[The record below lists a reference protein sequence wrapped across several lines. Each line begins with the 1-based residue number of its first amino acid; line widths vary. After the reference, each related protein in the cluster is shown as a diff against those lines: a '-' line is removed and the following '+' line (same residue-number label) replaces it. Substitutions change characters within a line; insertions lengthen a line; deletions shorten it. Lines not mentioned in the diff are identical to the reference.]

1 MPAPF
6 LRILALDAALGR
18 RSVAIV
24 AGEVTLAE
32 ASEAGDRAMGERL
45 APMAAAALH
54 SAGLAAWELDAVA
67 VTVGPG
73 SFTGIRAALALA
85 HGIALAAGRV
95 PVAVTVAEAM
105 AAALPALGAR
115 ALWVATDSR
124 RGRVFLDIGGRL
136 SAVPLAALAQPAGP
150 VALAGDA
157 AIAVMARL
165 AARGCD
171 VLLTDAREVRA
182 RDVALVAAARLAGT
196 LSPLACLPLYVDP
209 PEARLPLGGLRPAP
223 A

>member
-6 LRILALDAALGR
+6 RILALDAALGS

-24 AGEVTLAE
+24 AEGVVLAE
-32 ASEAGDRAMGERL
+32 ASEGGDRAMGERL
-45 APMAAAALH
+45 APMAAAALR
-54 SAGLAAWELDAVA
+54 SAGLAASALGAVA
-67 VTVGPG
+67 ATVGPG

-85 HGIALAAGRV
+85 HGMALAAGRV
-95 PVAVTVAEAM
+95 PVAVTVAEAI
-105 AAALPALGAR
+105 AAGLPVFGER
-115 ALWVATDSR
+115 ALWVATDNR

-136 SAVPLAALAQPAGP
+136 AAVSLADLPEPEGP
-150 VALAGDA
+150 VAVAGDA
-157 AIAVMARL
+157 AVAVMARL

-171 VLLTDAREVRA
+171 VLLTDVRQIRA

-196 LSPLACLPLYVDP
+196 LPPLACLPLYVDP
-209 PEARLPLGGLRPAP
+209 PEARLPASGLRPAP

>member
-1 MPAPF
+1 MPAPP
-6 LRILALDAALGR
+6 RILALDAALSR

-24 AGEVTLAE
+24 AAGEVLAE
-32 ASEAGDRAMGERL
+32 TSEAGDRAMGERL
-45 APMAAAALH
+45 APMVAAALR
-54 SAGLAAWELDAVA
+54 SAGLAARALDAVA

-85 HGIALAAGRV
+85 HGIALAGGRS
-95 PVAVTVAEAM
+95 PVAVTVAEAV

-115 ALWVATDSR
+115 TLWVATDNR

-136 SAVPLAALAQPAGP
+136 DAVALDGLPQPAGP

-157 AIAVMARL
+157 AVAVMARL

-171 VLLTDAREVRA
+171 VLLTDARRVRA
-182 RDVALVAAARLAGT
+182 RDVARVAAARLAGT
-196 LSPLACLPLYVDP
+196 VPPLACLPLYVDP
-209 PEARLPLGGLRPAP
+209 PQALLPSRGLRPAP